1 MLTESFA
8 GAHTMPRFMPA
19 FIRRRL
25 ERLRFPQLALLTGSL
40 FLLTLV
46 VPDPLPFVDEIL
58 LGLGTL
64 LLTSWKR
71 RRSDKA
77 KPNTVSPAALPERTD
92 NR

>member
-1 MLTESFA
+1 
-8 GAHTMPRFMPA
+8 MPRFLPA

-25 ERLRFPQLALLTGSL
+25 ERLRFPQLALLTGLL
-40 FLLTLV
+40 FLVTFV

-71 RRSDKA
+71 NRSDKA
-77 KPNTVSPAALPERTD
+77 HRSSTEPPALSERT
-92 NR
+92 NRR

>member
-1 MLTESFA
+1 
-8 GAHTMPRFMPA
+8 MPRFLPA

-25 ERLRFPQLALLTGSL
+25 ERLRFPQLALLTGLL
-40 FLLTLV
+40 FVVTLV

-71 RRSDKA
+71 SRSDKA
-77 KPNTVSPAALPERTD
+77 SRSSTAPPALPERAD
-92 NR
+92 RR